1 MRTNKPSLVVSS
13 VFFAAIFLAPIPSAR
28 ADQPAPNKTAALL
41 LLMRLDE
48 GLLVGLTASLKRS
61 CAASPDETREKCKQL
76 ALGLLHDVDHGGMAK
91 LMTPFFDQVFSPEE
105 IGALTD
111 FYGSREGKLITEFTV
126 LSVYNL
132 VDPSMPKPL
141 PAIDRATHEAVRAR
155 MEAFARSPA
164 SAKLIQLMPQILQE
178 EKRQLLPFACALYQ
192 KHGFSCA
199 GLSLSDDGAK

>member
-1 MRTNKPSLVVSS
+1 MRTNKPFLVVSS
-13 VFFAAIFLAPIPSAR
+13 VFFATILLAPISTVR

-61 CAASPDETREKCKQL
+61 CEAAPVERREECKQL
-76 ALGLLHDVDHGGMAK
+76 ALGLLHDVDHGGIAK
-91 LMTPFFDQVFSPEE
+91 LMTPFFDQVFSAEE

-111 FYGSREGKLITEFTV
+111 FYGSREGKLMTELTV
-126 LSVYNL
+126 QSAYNL

-141 PAIDRATHEAVRAR
+141 PAIERATQEAVRAR
-155 MEAFARSPA
+155 LEAFGRSPA
-164 SAKLIQLMPQILQE
+164 SAKLTQLMPQIVQE
-178 EKRQLLPFACALYQ
+178 EKRQLLPFVCELYQ

-199 GLSLSDDGAK
+199 GLGLSDDRAK